1 MTSFLR
7 AEFYSTKTLQFFE
20 TPSMS
25 QQMVNENKFLKM
37 KEKNTRFICIVYATD
52 KYVHRIV
59 LTETEDR

>member
-1 MTSFLR
+1 
-7 AEFYSTKTLQFFE
+7 
-20 TPSMS
+20 MS